1 VRQMI
6 TRCPHCGVT
15 LRKFKTPVVL
25 FSPSVAFGRISP
37 DSRFAGAGRFS
48 SSPWRRRAGR
58 VRHCGVTA
66 TVERELLRPDRSV
79 LRWGS
84 SR

>member
-37 DSRFAGAGRFS
+37 LKVRRCRPLLILASEEAGWTRSALS
-48 SSPWRRRAGR
+48 
-58 VRHCGVTA
+58 GVTA
-66 TVERELLRPDRSV
+66 TVESELLRPDRSI